1 MGDCTPDIRDRVC
14 FQAVTE
20 PWFVES
26 HFTFM
31 ERICQRLILFVVNIR
46 NVAGK
51 EIEESAVMF
60 FPY

>member
-20 PWFVES
+20 PWFVEAY
-26 HFTFM
+26 FTFTK
-31 ERICQRLILFVVNIR
+31 RICKKAYIILITILNIP
-46 NVAGK
+46 GK
-51 EIEESAVMF
+51 EMEESAVMF